1 MKNLANQLRPN
12 TINEIV
18 GQEHI
23 KSLFRQVVKNNLTT
37 SFLLFGE
44 SGVGKSS
51 SAIALAKEL
60 NKKYGYFNAAVDSKK
75 QLSQLLD
82 TCQILIVDEIHRL
95 NKDKQDILLPYLE
108 FDKIIIYA
116 TTTENPYFKV
126 NPALRSRMQILQF
139 YKLSNEQIIQG
150 LRNIINQ
157 HFPELNISNELL
169 AKLAF
174 MSSGDYRIAL
184 NNLQMLGILKSNST
198 PVSEAD
204 LKLIIPNIQFY
215 SDAKGSAH
223 YNNLSALHKS
233 LRGSDVD
240 ASIYYGMLIA
250 TSGDFDG
257 LFRRMLAVTYEDIGL
272 ASSSIQFKVHNAIN
286 AYERLGVPEG
296 LLPITYALIEL
307 ALAPK
312 SNSVVQARDM
322 ALNLINSGHIYTI
335 PKHLRDAHYAS
346 ASKLG
351 DGIGYA
357 YPHDFRNNWVKQQ
370 YLPNELINQHFYTPG
385 LNQREQAIS
394 KYWTELKNK
403 E

>member
-1 MKNLANQLRPN
+1 MKNLANKLRPN
-12 TINEIV
+12 TIKEVV

-23 KSLFRQVVKNNLTT
+23 KKLFSEVVNKNLTT

-44 SGVGKSS
+44 SGIGKSS
-51 SAIALAKEL
+51 LATALAKEL
-60 NKKYGYFNAAVDSKK
+60 KKTYGYFNAATDSKK
-75 QLSQLLD
+75 DLINLLES
-82 TCQILIVDEIHRL
+82 CEIIIVDEIHRL

-108 FDKIIIYA
+108 FDKVIVYA

-126 NPALRSRMQILQF
+126 NPALRSRMQILELH
-139 YKLSNEQIIQG
+139 KLTNEDIVKG
-150 LRNIINQ
+150 LKLNINK
-157 HFPELNISNELL
+157 HFQNLNISDDLL
-169 AKLAF
+169 NKLAF

-184 NNLQMLGILKSNST
+184 NNLQVLALLKSDSSQVT
-198 PVSEAD
+198 QED
-204 LKLIIPNIQFY
+204 LRIIVPNVQFY
-215 SDAKGSAH
+215 SDAKGSGH

-240 ASIYYGMLIA
+240 ASVYYGMLIA

-257 LFRRMLAVTYEDIGL
+257 LFRRMLAVAYEDIGL
-272 ASSSIQFKVHNAIN
+272 ASPTTAIKVHHAIE

-312 SNSVVQARDM
+312 SNSVVKARDK
-322 ALNLINSGHIYTI
+322 ALNMINSGHIYSI
-335 PKHLRDAHYAS
+335 PKHLKDAHYAS

-351 DGIGYA
+351 DGVGYK
-357 YPHDFRNNWVKQQ
+357 YPHNYLNNWVKQQ
-370 YLPNELINQHFYTPG
+370 YLPKELINERFYEPG
-385 LNQREQAIS
+385 NNDKEQAIL
-394 KYWTELKNK
+394 KYWTNLKNK